1 MKARV
6 AKPSAKGAVAAGQS
20 LGQLPGGEFD
30 AVGDR
35 DRRTFVLRHAQTQLR
50 EREAARRVAIL
61 DALPAKIALLDAHGV
76 IVSVNETWR
85 RIDCAHSLQDPD
97 YSVGFDYLQACD
109 LAPISEGLHAHQA
122 AAAIRAVLAGERKTF
137 SIEYPCQAATGP
149 RWFLLTV
156 APLGEDGAVVMH
168 VDVSERRRG
177 EEAVRRFADA
187 MDATADAIYLVDRV
201 TMSFVHVNEAACRM
215 QGKTRAE
222 LLALGPV
229 ALLATAPGEL
239 EATYDAVIAGGPG
252 PPIEMQRTRTDGS
265 QVWVEVRRHAQRSD
279 DRWLIVTLVRDI
291 TDHKEAQGRVLEKQ
305 ERLDYLAYYD
315 ALTGLAN
322 RSLFLERVA
331 QHVRGGAGG
340 GQTLAL
346 YLLDLARFSDVNDS
360 LGRVAGDALLKQVA
374 EWLTRHFGDAS
385 LVGRVGA
392 DQFAIVLP
400 ALSDAGA
407 AGRLVATAMA
417 ALAEQP
423 FHLND
428 AVFRI
433 AARGGVA
440 LFPAD
445 GADAETLFRNAA
457 AALRRSKVSSERV
470 LFYTSGMGEAASG
483 RLTLERQLREA
494 LDRDEFVLHYQ
505 PKMNLATGLPCGVEA
520 LLRWHDPR
528 TGLVAP
534 ERFIPILEETGL
546 IHAVGR
552 WVLRRAIADG
562 RRWRAAGLAVGRIA
576 VNVSPLQ
583 LRSPGFIAQLEQ
595 AIGGDAQAAA
605 GLEIEITESVI
616 MADAKHAIASLS
628 AIRAMGVA
636 IAIDDFGTGFSSLSY
651 LSQLPV
657 DTLKIDRSFVLGMT
671 ATRQGLALVSTIIG
685 LGHALNLNVVAEGVE
700 TEEESRLLRLLCCD
714 EMQGFLFSR
723 PLPGEAFAARYA
735 AGAPVP

>member
-6 AKPSAKGAVAAGQS
+6 AKPSAEVAPAAGQS
-20 LGQLPGGEFD
+20 LEQLPGD
-30 AVGDR
+30 AVTDR
-35 DRRTFVLRHAQTQLR
+35 DRRTFVPRHAPPQLHD
-50 EREAARRVAIL
+50 REAARRVAIL
-61 DALPAKIALLDAHGV
+61 DALPAQIALLDAHGV

-85 RIDCAHSLQDPD
+85 RFDCAHLLQDPH
-97 YSVGFDYLQACD
+97 YGVGFDYLRACD
-109 LAPISEGLHAHQA
+109 LAPVSEGLHAHQA
-122 AAAIRAVLAGERKTF
+122 AAAIRAVLAGEKKTF

-156 APLGEDGAVVMH
+156 APLGSDGAVVMQ

-187 MDATADAIYLVDRV
+187 MDATADAIYLVDRT

-215 QGKTRAE
+215 QGQTRAE
-222 LLALGPV
+222 LLALGP
-229 ALLATAPGEL
+229 AAQLATSPAEL
-239 EATYDAVIAGGPG
+239 EATYDAVIASGSA
-252 PPIEMQRTRTDGS
+252 PPVEVQRARADGA
-265 QVWVEVRRHAQRSD
+265 QVWVEVRRQAQRSG

-291 TDHKEAQGRVLEKQ
+291 TDRKEAEGRVVEKQ
-305 ERLDYLAYYD
+305 ARLDYLAYYD

-331 QHVRGGAGG
+331 RYVRGGDAG
-340 GQTLAL
+340 QALAL
-346 YLLDLARFSDVNDS
+346 CLLDLDRFSDVNDS

-374 EWLTRHFGDAS
+374 EWLTHHFGDAS
-385 LVGRVGA
+385 LVARVDA
-392 DQFAIVLP
+392 DQFAMVLP
-400 ALSDAGA
+400 ALGDAGA
-407 AGRLVATAMA
+407 AGRLVAAAMTA
-417 ALAEQP
+417 LVEQP
-423 FHLND
+423 FRLND

-433 AARGGVA
+433 AARAGVA
-440 LFPAD
+440 VFPAD

-457 AALRRSKVSSERV
+457 AALSRGKASGERV
-470 LFYTSGMGEAASG
+470 LFYTPGMGEAASG
-483 RLTLERQLREA
+483 RLTLENQLREA

-505 PKMNLATGLPCGVEA
+505 PKMNLATGLPSGAEA
-520 LLRWHDPR
+520 LLRWDDPR

-534 ERFIPILEETGL
+534 ARFIHILEETGL

-562 RRWRAAGLAVGRIA
+562 RQWRAAGLAVGRIA
-576 VNVSPLQ
+576 VNVSLLQ

-595 AIGGDAQAAA
+595 AIGGDAQVAA

-616 MADAKHAIASLS
+616 MADARHAIASLA

-636 IAIDDFGTGFSSLSY
+636 VAIDDFGTGFSSLSY

-700 TEEESRLLRLLCCD
+700 SEEESRLLRLLYCD
-714 EMQGFLFSR
+714 EMQGFLYSQ

-735 AGAPVP
+735 TAAPIP